1 MAGFRLNFHLLIVI
15 VEKPPSSQLFPNGFV
30 HRTSKTFHALDWL
43 AQLTTHIPNK
53 REQMVR
59 YGVYPPW
66 RSYYSNKC
74 RDLRKKNG
82 KDDGTPAVIN
92 SDLSRKTFKINWARL
107 IQKIGACP
115 PFFGGK
121 LIL

>member
-1 MAGFRLNFHLLIVI
+1 MDTDIYAEL
-15 VEKPPSSQLFPNGFV
+15 
-30 HRTSKTFHALDWL
+30 HAPDWL
-43 AQLTTHIPNK
+43 AQLATHIPNK

-74 RDLRKKNG
+74 LGLRRKNG
-82 KDDGTPAVIN
+82 KDDGTHAVIN
-92 SDLSRKTFKINWARL
+92 SDLSRKTFKKNRARL

-115 PFFGGK
+115 PLFGGK